1 VSKSEG
7 QSGACASSGHE
18 RIRFITHEGKSI
30 LLVDFSNCSASEVEK
45 ISRRVPDHVTVQPR
59 GSVLILSD
67 FTGASFDPDAL
78 MTMKESAVFDKPFV
92 KKSALIGTKTLPKEF
107 YQQMK
112 SFSRR
117 ELPIFATREEALA
130 WLVEP

>member
-1 VSKSEG
+1 
-7 QSGACASSGHE
+7 
-18 RIRFITHEGKSI
+18 
-30 LLVDFSNCSASEVEK
+30 VEK

-59 GSVLILSD
+59 GSVLILTD
-67 FTGASFDPDAL
+67 FTGASFDQDAL
-78 MTMKESAVFDKPFV
+78 RTMKESAVFDKPFV

-107 YQQMK
+107 YEQMK

-130 WLVEP
+130 WASRAIALRQT